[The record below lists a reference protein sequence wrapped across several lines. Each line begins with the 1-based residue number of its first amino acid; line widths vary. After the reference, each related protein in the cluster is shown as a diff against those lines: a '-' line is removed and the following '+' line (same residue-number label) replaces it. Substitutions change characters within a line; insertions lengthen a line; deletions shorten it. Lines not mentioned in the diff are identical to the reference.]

1 MNEFL
6 KKIGQK
12 NIIRPKIG
20 FDACFVPMLLYHTE
34 ISPDLIDT
42 CEGGFFSV
50 YIDHNLNVSPCSFSN
65 NSHDSFNLREYDFYD
80 IWLDKLKV
88 YRIKNKNKCR
98 RADCPSHKQCRG
110 CCSYYP
116 EITTCYV
123 G

>member
-1 MNEFL
+1 MRWYNRLERGDNNEEE
-6 KKIGQK
+6 
-12 NIIRPKIG
+12 N
-20 FDACFVPMLLYHTE
+20 
-34 ISPDLIDT
+34 
-42 CEGGFFSV
+42 
-50 YIDHNLNVSPCSFSN
+50 NWN
-65 NSHDSFNLREYDFYD
+65 NSHDLFNLREYDFYD

-88 YRIKNKNKCR
+88 YRIKNKNKCK